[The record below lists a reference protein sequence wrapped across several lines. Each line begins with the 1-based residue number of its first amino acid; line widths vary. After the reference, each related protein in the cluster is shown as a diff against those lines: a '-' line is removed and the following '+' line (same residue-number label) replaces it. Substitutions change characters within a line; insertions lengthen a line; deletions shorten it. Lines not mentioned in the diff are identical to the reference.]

1 MCGHGAVS
9 QTAPTEIMP
18 QSAVPVPMPAP
29 VPADSHLPGGGPGR
43 RRTAPIPVAAV
54 DGTAST
60 GAAGAWR
67 GAGQPLPGAPM
78 IIPITPRPRLIMLG
92 ALFII
97 IGMWALLS
105 FLPGNKPQPMEPGTP
120 PPVGQ
125 LSDGSYYA
133 GNVIAFALLLIG
145 GTVVV
150 TAALHRAQTE
160 VLCRTCHAQVIGW
173 KDSFG
178 LLCPLDRHYARI
190 DWVVLIATIGFWAIT
205 AILFLVLAV
214 IVIF

>member
-1 MCGHGAVS
+1 MCGHGAGS
-9 QTAPTEIMP
+9 QAAPTEVMP
-18 QSAVPVPMPAP
+18 QHLLPAVAPAQP
-29 VPADSHLPGGGPGR
+29 GPAAV
-43 RRTAPIPVAAV
+43 RRTAPIPAVATEAP
-54 DGTAST
+54 AER
-60 GAAGAWR
+60 AAGPGR
-67 GAGQPLPGAPM
+67 GHGQALPGMPTF
-78 IIPITPRPRLIMLG
+78 IPITPRPRLIVLG

-105 FLPGNKPQPMEPGTP
+105 FLPANKPQPEDPRVR

-125 LSDGSYYA
+125 LSHESYYA
-133 GNVIAFALLLIG
+133 GNVIAFALILIG
-145 GTVVV
+145 GTVAI

-178 LLCPLDRHYARI
+178 LICPLDQHYARI
-190 DWVVLIATIGFWAIT
+190 DWVVLIATIGFWVIT
-205 AILFLVLAV
+205 LILFLVLAV